1 MCVYHPYFIGT
12 YVIWYFYFAGME
24 KSRKNMLQFVIP
36 NVGLILCFNSIP
48 TVVMCMQYFKGKEIT
63 FSLPYLIWYPMDVYV
78 MPLYAFIYAFQMWA
92 GFVAVFGKVPNASK

>member
-1 MCVYHPYFIGT
+1 MK
-12 YVIWYFYFAGME
+12 
-24 KSRKNMLQFVIP
+24 KSGRNMLQFVIP

-63 FSLPYLIWYPMDVYV
+63 FSLPYLIWYPMDVYIK
-78 MPLYAFIYAFQMWA
+78 PLYAFIYAFQMWA